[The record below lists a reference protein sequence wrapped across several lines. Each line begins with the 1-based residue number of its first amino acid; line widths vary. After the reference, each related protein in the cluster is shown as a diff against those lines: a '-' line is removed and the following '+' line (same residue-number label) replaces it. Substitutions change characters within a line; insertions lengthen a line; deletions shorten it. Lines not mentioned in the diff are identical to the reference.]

1 MLPILQVGDVLISP
15 DILTEY
21 FCCDLE
27 ACHGACCIEGE
38 AGAPITMDEIDH
50 LEGVLAEVWDDLSP
64 KARGVINREG
74 VSTVDPEGDLVTTIV
89 GGKDCVFTCY
99 GDFDADGNIVFPEK
113 DSLPNGENGGRG
125 SLCLCATEKAF
136 REGRTSW
143 PKPIS
148 CYLYPIREKRFSNGT
163 VALNYHRWT
172 VCESARKLGKAKGLH
187 VYEFLKDPLIRRF
200 GEAWYEELAELA
212 AALKADGKI

>member
-1 MLPILQVGDVLISP
+1 MLPILQVGDVLLSP

-27 ACHGACCIEGE
+27 ACGGQCCIEGE
-38 AGAPITMDEIDH
+38 AGAPITMEEIDH
-50 LEGVLAEVWDDLSP
+50 LEAVLAEVWDDLSP
-64 KARGVINREG
+64 KARKVINREG
-74 VSTVDPEGDLVTTIV
+74 VSTIDPEGDLVTTIV
-89 GGKDCVFTCY
+89 NGKDCVFTCY
-99 GDFDADGNIVFPEK
+99 GDFDAAGNIVFPE
-113 DSLPNGENGGRG
+113 GGGKG

-148 CYLYPIREKRFSNGT
+148 CDLYPIREKRLSNGT
-163 VALNYHRWT
+163 VALNYHRWK
-172 VCESARKLGKAKGLH
+172 VCELARKKGRELNLR

-200 GEAWYEELAELA
+200 GAEWYAELEELVE
-212 AALKADGKI
+212 ALKTQGLM

>member
-27 ACHGACCIEGE
+27 ACGGACCIEGE

-74 VSTVDPEGDLVTTIV
+74 VSAIDPEGDLVTSIV
-89 GGKDCVFTCY
+89 NGKDCVFTCY
-99 GDFDADGNIVFPEK
+99 GDFDADGNIVFPVK
-113 DSLPNGENGGRG
+113 GSLPNGEGGGRG
-125 SLCLCATEKAF
+125 VCLCATEKAF

-163 VALNYHRWT
+163 VALNYHRWS
-172 VCESARKLGKAKGLH
+172 VCEAARKKGRELGLP
-187 VYEFLKDPLIRRF
+187 VYKFLKDPLVRRF
-200 GEAWYEELAELA
+200 GEAWYAELEELVE
-212 AALKADGKI
+212 ALKTQGLL

>member
-27 ACHGACCIEGE
+27 ACGGACCIEGE
-38 AGAPITMDEIDH
+38 AGAPITMEEIDN
-50 LEGVLAEVWDDLSP
+50 LESVLAEVWDDLSP

-74 VSTVDPEGDLVTTIV
+74 VSAIDPEGDLVTSIV
-89 GGKDCVFTCY
+89 NGKDCVFTYY
-99 GDFDADGNIVFPEK
+99 GDLDLSDGTHVN
-113 DSLPNGENGGRG
+113 DC
-125 SLCLCATEKAF
+125 CLCATEKAF

-163 VALNYHRWT
+163 VALNYHRWS
-172 VCESARKLGKAKGLH
+172 VCEAARKKGRELGLP
-187 VYEFLKDPLIRRF
+187 VYKFLKDPLIRRF
-200 GEAWYEELAELA
+200 GEAWYAELEELVE
-212 AALKADGKI
+212 ALKTQGLL

>member
-27 ACHGACCIEGE
+27 ACGGACCIEGE
-38 AGAPITMDEIDH
+38 AGAPITMEEIDH

-74 VSTVDPEGDLVTTIV
+74 VSAIDPEGDLVTSIV
-89 GGKDCVFTCY
+89 NGKDCVFTCY
-99 GDFDADGNIVFPEK
+99 GDLQLGDTLVK
-113 DSLPNGENGGRG
+113 DC
-125 SLCLCATEKAF
+125 CLCATEKAF

-163 VALNYHRWT
+163 VALNYHKWS
-172 VCESARKLGKAKGLH
+172 VCEAARKKGRELGLP
-187 VYEFLKDPLIRRF
+187 VYKFLKDPLVRRF
-200 GEAWYEELAELA
+200 GEAWYTELEELVE
-212 AALKADGKI
+212 ALKAQGLMQ

>member
-1 MLPILQVGDVLISP
+1 MLPILQVGDVLLSP

-27 ACHGACCIEGE
+27 ACGGECCIEGE
-38 AGAPITMDEIDH
+38 AGAPITMEEIDH
-50 LEGVLAEVWDDLSP
+50 LEAVLAEVWDDLSP
-64 KARGVINREG
+64 KARKVINREG
-74 VSTVDPEGDLVTTIV
+74 VSTIDPEGDLVTTIV
-89 GGKDCVFTCY
+89 NGKDCVFTCY

-113 DSLPNGENGGRG
+113 GSLPNGEGGGRG

-148 CYLYPIREKRFSNGT
+148 CYLYPIREKRLSNGT
-163 VALNYHRWT
+163 VALNYHRWK
-172 VCESARKLGKAKGLH
+172 VCEQARKKGRELNLR
-187 VYEFLKDPLIRRF
+187 VYEFLKDPLVRRF
-200 GEAWYEELAELA
+200 GADWYAELEELVD
-212 AALKADGKI
+212 ALKSQGLM

>member
-27 ACHGACCIEGE
+27 ACGGACCIEGE
-38 AGAPITMDEIDH
+38 AGAPITMEEIDN

-74 VSTVDPEGDLVTTIV
+74 VSAIDPEGDLVTSIV
-89 GGKDCVFTCY
+89 NGKDCVFTYY
-99 GDFDADGNIVFPEK
+99 GDLDLPDGTHVN
-113 DSLPNGENGGRG
+113 DC
-125 SLCLCATEKAF
+125 CLCATEKAF

-163 VALNYHRWT
+163 VALNYHRWS
-172 VCESARKLGKAKGLH
+172 VCEAARKKGRELGLP
-187 VYEFLKDPLIRRF
+187 VYKFLKDPLIRRF
-200 GEAWYEELAELA
+200 GEAWYAELEELVE
-212 AALKADGKI
+212 ALKTQGLL

>member
-27 ACHGACCIEGE
+27 ACGGACCIEGE

-74 VSTVDPEGDLVTTIV
+74 VSAIDPEGDLVTTIV
-89 GGKDCVFTCY
+89 NGKDCVFTCY
-99 GDFDADGNIVFPEK
+99 GDFDADGNIVFPVK
-113 DSLPNGENGGRG
+113 GSIPNGEG

-163 VALNYHRWT
+163 VALNYHRWS
-172 VCESARKLGKAKGLH
+172 VCEAARKKGRELGLP
-187 VYEFLKDPLIRRF
+187 VYKFLKDPLVRRF
-200 GEAWYEELAELA
+200 GEAWYAELEELAE
-212 AALKADGKI
+212 ALKADGLLPQ